1 MNQYTIIL
9 LSLLLLS
16 LYRLFKKESGNTKY
30 LLGKEKN
37 QILALAHPLAEARIE
52 GGFADQLHP
61 HFSDKLIKSLRV
73 PVLHSLGFKTDM
85 TDPQIKSQLSLL
97 LVNKWFSIGLEKLS
111 PDDDPKAAIAFAC
124 ARICFLV
131 RVVYVMGW
139 IEDDLQWKIL
149 KLNQYRAKDCFKS
162 WLDYGEHL
170 AIGRQQWVSA
180 AKSDS
185 LGVSFTRAQV
195 QLWAQDK
202 THIWNRLSW

>member
-1 MNQYTIIL
+1 MTQYIIIL
-9 LSLLLLS
+9 LSLLLLP

-37 QILALAHPLAEARIE
+37 QILALAHPLADARIE
-52 GGFADQLHP
+52 GGFADHLHP

-97 LVNKWFSIGLEKLS
+97 LLNKWLSVGLEKLS

-131 RVVYVMGW
+131 RVVYIMGW
-139 IEDDLQWKIL
+139 IEDELQWKIL

-162 WLDYGEHL
+162 WLDYGEYL
-170 AIGRQQWVSA
+170 ALGRQQWVSA

-195 QLWAQDK
+195 QLWVQDK
-202 THIWNRLSW
+202 NHIWSQLAW